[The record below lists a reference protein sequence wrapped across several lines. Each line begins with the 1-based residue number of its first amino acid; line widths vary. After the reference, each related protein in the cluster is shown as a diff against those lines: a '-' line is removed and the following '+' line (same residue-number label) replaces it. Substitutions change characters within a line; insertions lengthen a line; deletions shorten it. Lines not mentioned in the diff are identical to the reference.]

1 MSHEPVDDAP
11 SLLLDHSHV
20 TVRSV
25 PSFVVHN
32 GRTGTRHG
40 SEKTHAF
47 WPPPNALA
55 VAPHLNRFRQQSSIP
70 VFRSDLAWS
79 EVQP

>member
-1 MSHEPVDDAP
+1 MFREPVDDAP

-20 TVRSV
+20 AVRSV
-25 PSFVVHN
+25 PSFMVHN

-47 WPPPNALA
+47 WPPPDALA
-55 VAPHLNRFRQQSSIP
+55 VAPHLNRFRQQSSIQ
-70 VFRSDLAWS
+70 VSRSDLTWS
-79 EVQP
+79 EGSP